1 MNCSWSDI
9 ELGWRLGSIDS
20 MTREAIEIAK
30 LLNTRCTFE
39 FNGVTVAVNKNSN
52 WEKVALVALE
62 AVKKESKYVSVN
74 D

>member
-20 MTREAIEIAK
+20 MTKEAIEVAK

-39 FNGVTVAVNKNSN
+39 FNGVTVAVNNNSN
-52 WEKVALVALE
+52 WEKVAHAALI
-62 AVKKESKYVSVN
+62 AINTESKYVSVDN
-74 D
+74 